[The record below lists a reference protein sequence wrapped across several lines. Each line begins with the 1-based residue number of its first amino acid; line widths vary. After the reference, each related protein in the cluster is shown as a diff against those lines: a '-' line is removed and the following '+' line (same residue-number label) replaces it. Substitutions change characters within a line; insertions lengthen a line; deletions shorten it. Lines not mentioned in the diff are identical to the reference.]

1 MFSKIYTY
9 IADMFSG
16 LLVFEKKRTIKQAI
30 GFYLVFVPLGMLLI
44 LGLGAIFLKKSAT
57 YDDGL
62 MIGARGAIVLT
73 FLLSFL
79 IVYKKKKLQDFRVV
93 LVGVLAVFVSTQGVI
108 WSGIF
113 VAWLTCFKS
122 HREVTQSQQ
131 NTDTGILNDQKLNLL
146 NIISSGETRNTEFK
160 ETFSL
165 ETKTKNKEKYLIEGK
180 IKTIAGF
187 LNTDGGTLIIGVDDE
202 GRTIGINEEIVLL
215 HGSDD
220 KYLRAVKDCMR
231 DEIGR
236 ANLASY
242 VNFTIETESNKK
254 LLVITC
260 QKSTEPVYSADGS
273 FFKVRIGSSNESLKV
288 RDCVQYVNEHFSPKE
303 KDQKA

>member
-9 IADMFSG
+9 IADMFSE

-44 LGLGAIFLKKSAT
+44 TGLGAIFFKKSGT
-57 YDDGL
+57 YDDGV

-79 IVYKKKKLQDFRVV
+79 IIYKKKKLQDFRVV
-93 LVGVLAVFVSTQGVI
+93 LVGVLAVFLSTQGVI

-122 HREVTQSQQ
+122 HRGATQLQQ
-131 NTDTGILNDQKLNLL
+131 NTDTGIPNDQKLNLL

-202 GRTIGINEEIVLL
+202 GRIIGIKEEIDLF
-215 HGSDD
+215 HGNDD
-220 KYLRAVKDCMR
+220 KYLLHFKDVVMKK
-231 DEIGR
+231 IGPKF
-236 ANLASY
+236 
-242 VNFTIETESNKK
+242 FTLINYSIQLVGNKK
-254 LLVITC
+254 LLVIVC
-260 QKSTEPVYSADGS
+260 Q
-273 FFKVRIGSSNESLKV
+273 SSNEPI
-288 RDCVQYVNEHFSPKE
+288 YVNSE
-303 KDQKA
+303 KDFFARTGPATEKLEGPTLVEYVAKHFEKK